1 MYTYTII
8 IKIKKQNMTSG
19 HPGAPF
25 SGHSLLPPRLL
36 SSDSEPVVL
45 PLSFPQHAAQP
56 HLAPTLYVGCCAC
69 WLCPGVSAMCPCLVS
84 GLAPE
89 EPQHLLTLLGCPG
102 RMLLAWLLWHS
113 SIAGRESR
121 SMQRGKVGSGQPTSF
136 YADDAKGPKRGWRG
150 DGIQPSLLRPDHTRT
165 HVSGATKSL

>member
-1 MYTYTII
+1 MHRGVSAPSCCAFIHRVAF
-8 IKIKKQNMTSG
+8 KEGSGPRVLLKSGPGNQGHLACVKKQNMTSG

-56 HLAPTLYVGCCAC
+56 HLAPTLYVVCCAC

-89 EPQHLLTLLGCPG
+89 EPQHLLMLLGCPG
-102 RMLLAWLLWHS
+102 RMLLAWLLWHN
-113 SIAGRESR
+113 SIAGSTNL
-121 SMQRGKVGSGQPTSF
+121 GS
-136 YADDAKGPKRGWRG
+136 
-150 DGIQPSLLRPDHTRT
+150 LRQCPGNNG
-165 HVSGATKSL
+165 SKKSLSF